1 MPACWRSRGALYEA
15 AEVDGATAWQRLV
28 KITLP
33 LLVPTLLLAVIFRL
47 VFAFRLFSE
56 VWLLTKGGPARLT
69 EVLAVYLYQGAFR
82 YGDFGKA
89 RRGRLDHGGRRA
101 ADRLDL
107 PVADAAP
114 HGAAGL
120 SRRWSARAACPSP
133 CFAPAPTLFVVAWS
147 LLPIAFIVSSSFKR
161 ADGHLRLPAAP
172 RCSRRPSSNYADAL
186 AALRRLLRHDGQQP
200 DRRDRRHRARRHGEL
215 LRRLRL
221 LALFQP
227 PARAAAPST

>member
-1 MPACWRSRGALYEA
+1 LLAIPRTLYEA

-89 RRGRLDHGGRRA
+89 
-101 ADRLDL
+101 
-107 PVADAAP
+107 
-114 HGAAGL
+114 GAAGWIMVVGAL
-120 SRRWSARAACPSP
+120 LIASIYLWQMQRRMARQA
-133 CFAPAPTLFVVAWS
+133 
-147 LLPIAFIVSSSFKR
+147 
-161 ADGHLRLPAAP
+161 
-172 RCSRRPSSNYADAL
+172 
-186 AALRRLLRHDGQQP
+186 
-200 DRRDRRHRARRHGEL
+200 
-215 LRRLRL
+215 
-221 LALFQP
+221 
-227 PARAAAPST
+227 